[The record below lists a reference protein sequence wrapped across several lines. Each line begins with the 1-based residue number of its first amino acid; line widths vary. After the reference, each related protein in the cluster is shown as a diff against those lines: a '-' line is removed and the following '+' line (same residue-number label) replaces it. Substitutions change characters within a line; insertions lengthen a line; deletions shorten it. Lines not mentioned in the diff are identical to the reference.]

1 MRWMLLAVVLLVL
14 VGVGYYG
21 VEDVRRYLRL
31 RDM

>member
-1 MRWMLLAVVLLVL
+1 MRWMVMGVVLLIL